1 MDPKR
6 LHNLTVLPVF
16 IIGISSL
23 ILGIGWLLSSE
34 PWLWDQSANEILL
47 KISFEELFSAPINR
61 GLPDYLNLSYT
72 FFGWWIISIGM
83 LILAFTLVTRLATSL
98 SRVLISFVLLIIL
111 IGLTIIEKMYIPTS
125 PFLYLTWGRLDP
137 LGYQRLGG
145 HSTPKTRCLK
155 FIIYSFISQLHS
167 FPLLF
172 FVIFFTCLR
181 EKMI

>member
-6 LHNLTVLPVF
+6 LHNLTVLPIF

-23 ILGIGWLLSSE
+23 ILGVSWLLSSE

-83 LILAFTLVTRLATSL
+83 LILAFTVVTRLATSL

-125 PFLYLTWGRLDP
+125 PFLYLTWGAWILW
-137 LGYQRLGG
+137 G
-145 HSTPKTRCLK
+145 
-155 FIIYSFISQLHS
+155 ISAWAGIQLQKHDA
-167 FPLLF
+167 
-172 FVIFFTCLR
+172 
-181 EKMI
+181 